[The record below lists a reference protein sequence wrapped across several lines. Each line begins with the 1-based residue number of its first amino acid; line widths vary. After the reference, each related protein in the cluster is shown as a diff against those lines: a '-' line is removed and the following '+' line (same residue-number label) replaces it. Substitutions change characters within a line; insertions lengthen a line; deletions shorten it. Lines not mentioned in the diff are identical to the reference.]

1 MGQRVWSGKWVG
13 RVVLGRKKKNRSA
26 WLGEKTREIK
36 KQFMA
41 QRNFF
46 PPVALKTVL
55 GPE

>member
-1 MGQRVWSGKWVG
+1 MVGEMGWEGSVGK
-13 RVVLGRKKKNRSA
+13 KKKNRSA